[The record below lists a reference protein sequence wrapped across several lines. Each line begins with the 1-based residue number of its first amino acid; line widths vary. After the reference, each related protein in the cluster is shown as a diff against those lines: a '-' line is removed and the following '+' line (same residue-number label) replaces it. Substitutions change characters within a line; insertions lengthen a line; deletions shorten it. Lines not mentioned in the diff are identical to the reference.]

1 MSKYLLLF
9 IYTVSFLL
17 FLCAPLAQSASS
29 DEEKYDE
36 RMDIGQKS
44 QQYSDPTKKTN
55 PPEIMKSSP
64 AVNPNNQNKG
74 SPSNPSDEKNDNP
87 MGGTGNR

>member
-1 MSKYLLLF
+1 MKES
-9 IYTVSFLL
+9 I
-17 FLCAPLAQSASS
+17 LATNHSNILTQ
-29 DEEKYDE
+29 
-36 RMDIGQKS
+36 
-44 QQYSDPTKKTN
+44 PKKQN